1 MTVSVPKCFN
11 WQREVILPDS
21 RFARIYRPLTAGDTF
36 IWQRVCREADTPDMY
51 FVGLMSSLVKI
62 DDVSY
67 DIEYYS
73 DMEYANYVVIEEM
86 FKKYL
91 IDVGMIKVPK

>member
-1 MTVSVPKCFN
+1 
-11 WQREVILPDS
+11 
-21 RFARIYRPLTAGDTF
+21 
-36 IWQRVCREADTPDMY
+36 MY